1 MKIIDFNE
9 KLKAKTNHKMVRPA
23 GVELLGYL
31 IEF

>member
-1 MKIIDFNE
+1 LGGVDVNS
-9 KLKAKTNHKMVRPA
+9 KMVRPA